1 MIETQKAAGQTA
13 AEDSAPT
20 SVDSGKRMNARQ
32 LTARLRDAIMSGEL
46 VSNQRLVESDI
57 AAEHGVSRGNV
68 RIALSDLSAEGL
80 VEKVANRG
88 ARVRAVS
95 LAEAIEITEVRGAIE
110 SLCARRAAEKV
121 DPDQVIRLREIGRR
135 MTAAVADGDRD
146 AYSVGNRE
154 LHALVIDISGQRI
167 AAETIK
173 RLRGQAVRFQ
183 YRLAQQP
190 GRPAESL
197 PQHLAIIEGV
207 CAQDP
212 DAAAAAMQAHITS
225 VARAIRAVE
234 AAD

>member
-1 MIETQKAAGQTA
+1 MTDSPEAAGLTA
-13 AEDSAPT
+13 ADARAPKP
-20 SVDSGKRMNARQ
+20 VDSGKRMSARQ
-32 LTARLRDAIMSGEL
+32 LTGRLREAIMSGEL
-46 VSNQRLVESDI
+46 VSSQRLVEADI
-57 AAEHGVSRGNV
+57 AGEHGVSRGNV
-68 RIALSDLSAEGL
+68 RIALADLSAEGL
-80 VEKVANRG
+80 VEKVQNRG

-95 LAEAIEITEVRGAIE
+95 LDEAIEITEVRGAIE

-121 DPDQVIRLREIGRR
+121 DCDQVKQLRDIGRR
-135 MTAAVADGDRD
+135 MTAAVSDGDRE
-146 AYSVGNRE
+146 AYSVCNRE
-154 LHALVIDISGQRI
+154 LHALVIEISGQRI

-190 GRPAESL
+190 GRPSESL

-207 CAQDP
+207 CARDS